1 MRMLPLD
8 YKRGAA
14 LLFMALAVAV
24 VTALFVSGA
33 ETRSARA
40 QTPSMDSV
48 VVIGEDHACA
58 LFTDGVIRCIS
69 ENDEFGQAGGAPS
82 DGRFIAISS
91 GPDHICAIEESG
103 DVQCWGRD
111 DVGQATPPDTG
122 GFNTL
127 NIQGDISCGVRSL
140 DGSRTLV
147 CWGEVEGEVEAP
159 PLEATATPTSTP
171 AMATTTPVRPTAS
184 PTPSVTPTPTVVPE
198 AGPITIPQNFINQCS
213 NGIAVVFPFD
223 NPDSV
228 RDCAALLSAKAVLEG
243 ENADALDWSPY
254 RRMTLWEGVDTER
267 VGDPSLYKVRVS
279 GLELANKGLSGQL
292 AAQLGNLNTMRV
304 LFLNNNSLTGGVP
317 AQIGNLDLLREL
329 RLNNNNLSGQ
339 IPRELDNMRRHLSVL
354 RLAGNNF
361 TGCLP
366 RVLAGVADS
375 DASQLNLPVC
385 NGQ

>member
-24 VTALFVSGA
+24 VTAVFVSGA

-40 QTPSMDSV
+40 QTPSQDSV

-58 LFTDGVIRCIS
+58 MFTDGVIRCIS
-69 ENDEFGQAGGAPS
+69 ENDEFGQAGNAPT

-103 DVQCWGRD
+103 AVQCWGRD

-127 NIQGDISCGVRSL
+127 NIQGDISCGVRSM
-140 DGSRTLV
+140 DGDRTLV
-147 CWGEVEGEVEAP
+147 CWGEVEGEVSAP
-159 PLEATATPTSTP
+159 PLESTPTPTSTSV
-171 AMATTTPVRPTAS
+171 MATSTMVVIT
-184 PTPSVTPTPTVVPE
+184 PTPSVTPTPTVVP
-198 AGPITIPQNFINQCS
+198 AADPIAVTQNFIDQCS
-213 NGIAVVFPFD
+213 NGIAVVFPYD
-223 NPDSV
+223 NPESV
-228 RDCAALLSAKAVLEG
+228 ADCAALLSAKAVLEG
-243 ENADALDWSPY
+243 ENADALDWSQY
-254 RRMTLWEGVDTER
+254 RRITLWEGVETER
-267 VGDPSLYKVRVS
+267 VGDPTLYRVRVS
-279 GLELANKGLSGQL
+279 GVELANKGLSGQV
-292 AAQLGNLNTMRV
+292 AAQLGNLSAMRA
-304 LFLNNNSLTGGVP
+304 LYLNNNSLSGGIP
-317 AQIGNLDLLREL
+317 AQLGNLDVLREL
-329 RLNNNNLSGQ
+329 RLNANNLSGQ
-339 IPRELDNMRRHLSVL
+339 IPRELDNLQNTLNHL

-366 RVLAGVADS
+366 RALNAVSDS
-375 DASQLNLPVC
+375 DAAQLNLPVC

>member
-24 VTALFVSGA
+24 VTALFMSGA

-69 ENDEFGQAGGAPS
+69 ENDEFGQAAGAPS

-127 NIQGDISCGVRSL
+127 NIQGDISCGVRSM
-140 DGSRTLV
+140 DGERTLV
-147 CWGEVEGEVEAP
+147 CWGEVEGEVSAP
-159 PLEATATPTSTP
+159 PLAATATATPTSTP
-171 AMATTTPVRPTAS
+171 VMATSTPVILT
-184 PTPSVTPTPTVVPE
+184 PTPSPTPTVVPQ
-198 AGPITIPQNFINQCS
+198 AGSIDVTQEFINQCS

-223 NPDSV
+223 NPESV

-254 RRMTLWEGVDTER
+254 RRITLWEGVSTER
-267 VGDPSLYKVRVS
+267 VGDPTLYKVRVS
-279 GLELANKGLSGQL
+279 GVELANKGLSGQV
-292 AAQLGNLNTMRV
+292 AAQLGNLSAMRT
-304 LFLNNNSLTGGVP
+304 LYLNNNSLTGSVP
-317 AQIGNLDLLREL
+317 AQIGNLDGLRGL
-329 RLNNNNLSGQ
+329 RLNSNNLSGQ
-339 IPRELDNMRRHLSVL
+339 IPRQLDNMESLNHL

-366 RVLAGVADS
+366 RVLNAIADS
-375 DASQLNLPVC
+375 DAAQLNLPVC